1 MTKQELHAQY
11 GPKLVCPLPGPKA
24 RAAVEADHRLISP
37 SYTRSYPL
45 VAKRGRGVRIE
56 DADGNEFLDFAAG
69 IAVVSTGHCHPE
81 VVAAIQKQAAELIH
95 ISGTDFYNELLTDL
109 AERLSA
115 VAPMPGPHRFFYGN
129 SGAEAIECALKLAR
143 YHTGRQQI
151 ISFFGAFHGRT
162 MGALSLTGSK
172 PQQKRRFSPLVPG
185 VTHVR
190 YPYVYRGCTAARR
203 KRKPSAWAARATSRR
218 NSSRPSCRR
227 KRWPRSSSSLS
238 RARADLCRRPTNF
251 LRELRAICDRHGIL
265 LVADEVQCGCGRTG
279 KWWAI
284 EHSGVEPDIVCM
296 AKGIASGMPLGVCMT
311 RAEIMDWAPGSHAST
326 FGGNPVSIA
335 AALATMDIIER
346 EAIANAARVG
356 EFMLERVR
364 GWKHSHRSVGD
375 VRGRGLMIGIEIV
388 KDKATREPAAEL
400 RNRIETLA
408 FERGLM
414 ILGCGETSLRL
425 SPAAHRQ
432 QGGSYGGARH
442 SGRGADGGGEGI
454 RTERGCGRRRPELR
468 TVSAWIAGKME
479 PAQRVCRV
487 AAASAAQSVDCVQS
501 VD

>member
-1 MTKQELHAQY
+1 MNKQELHAHY

-56 DADGNEFLDFAAG
+56 DSDGNEFLDFAAG

-109 AERLSA
+109 ATRLSA

-129 SGAEAIECALKLAR
+129 SGAEAIECALKIAR

-172 PQQKRRFSPLVPG
+172 PQQKRRFAPLVPG

-190 YPYVYRGCTAARR
+190 YPYVYRGCTGGAKEQEAFSLECARYIEEKLFKTTLPPEEVAAIFIE
-203 KRKPSAWAARATSRR
+203 PIQGEGGFVPAPA
-218 NSSRPSCRR
+218 
-227 KRWPRSSSSLS
+227 
-238 RARADLCRRPTNF
+238 NF

-265 LVADEVQCGCGRTG
+265 LVADEVQSGCGRTG
-279 KWWAI
+279 QWWAI
-284 EHSGVEPDIVCM
+284 EDSGVEPDIVCI

-311 RAEIMDWAPGSHAST
+311 KAGIMDWAPGSHAST

-335 AALATMDIIER
+335 AALATMDILER
-346 EAIANAARVG
+346 GAIANAASVG

-364 GWKHSHRSVGD
+364 GWKHSHASVGD

-388 KDKATREPAAEL
+388 KDKATREPAVEL
-400 RNRIETLA
+400 RNRVETLA
-408 FERGLM
+408 FERGLVM
-414 ILGCGETSLRL
+414 LGCGETSLRL
-425 SPAAHRQ
+425 SPPLIVSKEEATVALDILEEALTLAEKEHEL
-432 QGGSYGGARH
+432 
-442 SGRGADGGGEGI
+442 SG
-454 RTERGCGRRRPELR
+454 
-468 TVSAWIAGKME
+468 
-479 PAQRVCRV
+479 V
-487 AAASAAQSVDCVQS
+487 AAVTA
-501 VD
+501 

>member
-1 MTKQELHAQY
+1 MTKQEMHAQY

-24 RAAVEADHRLISP
+24 QAAVAADTRLISP

-45 VAKRGRGVRIE
+45 VAKRGRGIRVE

-81 VVAAIQKQAAELIH
+81 VVAAIQKQAAELLH
-95 ISGTDFYNELLTDL
+95 ISSTDFYDEHITDL
-109 AERLSA
+109 GDRLSA
-115 VAPMPGPHRFFYGN
+115 IAPMPGPHKFFYGN

-151 ISFFGAFHGRT
+151 ISFLGAFHGRT

-190 YPYVYRGCTAARR
+190 YPYAYRGCTGGPQEEEAFSLGCARYIEEKLFKTILAPEEVAAIFIE
-203 KRKPSAWAARATSRR
+203 PIQGEGGYVVA
-218 NSSRPSCRR
+218 P
-227 KRWPRSSSSLS
+227 
-238 RARADLCRRPTNF
+238 DNF
-251 LRELRAICDRHGIL
+251 LRELRALCDRHGIL
-265 LVADEVQCGCGRTG
+265 LVVDEVQSGAGRTG

-284 EHSGVEPDIVCM
+284 EHSGVQPDIVCM
-296 AKGIASGMPLGVCMT
+296 AKGIASGMPLGVCMS

-346 EAIANAARVG
+346 EAMANAARVG
-356 EFMLERVR
+356 GLMKARLE
-364 GWKHSHRSVGD
+364 GWKHSHPMVGD
-375 VRGRGLMIGIEIV
+375 VRGRGLMIGVELV
-388 KDKATREPAAEL
+388 KDKATREPATAV

-414 ILGCGETSLRL
+414 VLGCGETTLRL
-425 SPAAHRQ
+425 CPPLILNEYEATVALDILEDALTVAEKEYA
-432 QGGSYGGARH
+432 QG
-442 SGRGADGGGEGI
+442 
-454 RTERGCGRRRPELR
+454 
-468 TVSAWIAGKME
+468 
-479 PAQRVCRV
+479 
-487 AAASAAQSVDCVQS
+487 
-501 VD
+501 

>member
-1 MTKQELHAQY
+1 MTKQEMHAQF

-24 RAAVEADHRLISP
+24 RAAVAADDRLISP

-45 VAKRGRGVRIE
+45 VAKRGRGIRVE
-56 DADGNEFLDFAAG
+56 DVDGNEFLDFAAG
-69 IAVVSTGHCHPE
+69 IAVTSTGHCHPD

-95 ISGTDFYNELLTDL
+95 ISGTDFYNEPLTDL

-143 YHTGRQQI
+143 YHTGRQHI

-185 VTHVR
+185 VTHIR
-190 YPYVYRGCTAARR
+190 YPYAYRGCSGGPQEEEAFSLGCARYLEEKLFKTILPPEEVAAVFIE
-203 KRKPSAWAARATSRR
+203 PIQGEGGYVVA
-218 NSSRPSCRR
+218 P
-227 KRWPRSSSSLS
+227 
-238 RARADLCRRPTNF
+238 DNF
-251 LRELRAICDRHGIL
+251 MRELRAICSRHGIL
-265 LVADEVQCGCGRTG
+265 LVADEVQSGAGRTG

-284 EHSGVEPDIVCM
+284 EHSGVEPDMVCM

-311 RAEIMDWAPGSHAST
+311 RAEIMNWVPGSHAST

-335 AALATMDIIER
+335 AALATMDVLER
-346 EAIANAARVG
+346 EGIANAGHVG
-356 EFMLERVR
+356 GKMLERLH
-364 GWKHSHRSVGD
+364 GWTETHPLVGE
-375 VRGRGLMIGIEIV
+375 VRGRGLMIGIELV
-388 KDKATREPAAEL
+388 TDKATREPATAL

-425 SPAAHRQ
+425 CPPLIVTEEEATVALDILEEALAQVEKEHAHATELTAAT
-432 QGGSYGGARH
+432 A
-442 SGRGADGGGEGI
+442 
-454 RTERGCGRRRPELR
+454 
-468 TVSAWIAGKME
+468 
-479 PAQRVCRV
+479 
-487 AAASAAQSVDCVQS
+487 
-501 VD
+501 